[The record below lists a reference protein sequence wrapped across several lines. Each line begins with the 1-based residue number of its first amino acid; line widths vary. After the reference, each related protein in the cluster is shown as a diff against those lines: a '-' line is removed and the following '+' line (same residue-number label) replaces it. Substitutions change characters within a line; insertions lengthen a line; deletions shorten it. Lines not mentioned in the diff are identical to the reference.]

1 MVHPTGEPMAKNA
14 PMADDKPMAE
24 SRSSDMRSPRAQRLT
39 AIAVITVFV
48 IAAVLVFATGLHRE
62 LSFAT
67 LIRHRAAIDTF
78 VTEHR
83 FAAFASFIAIY
94 IAVVALSIPGA
105 FILTVSGGLIFGAFF
120 GGIGAFIGALA
131 GASIIFLIAR
141 TALGG
146 WLVKRAGPFAER
158 LADGFRRDAF
168 NYLLFLRL
176 VPAFPFWLVNIV
188 PALLGVQLSTFV
200 AATALGIFP
209 LTFAF
214 AFFGSGL
221 DSTIA
226 DQTAAYQACLAA
238 GRTGCQPT
246 FELRSILTPQLIA
259 ALVVLGVVVLM
270 PVAIKR
276 WKAAHKRRSGD

>member
-1 MVHPTGEPMAKNA
+1 MAE
-14 PMADDKPMAE
+14 DKPMAE
-24 SRSSDMRSPRAQRLT
+24 HSSDRRSPRAQRLT
-39 AIAVITVFV
+39 AIIVIAVLV

-83 FAAFASFIAIY
+83 FAAFASFVVLY

-105 FILTVSGGLIFGAFF
+105 FILTVSGGLIFGAVF
-120 GGIGAFIGALA
+120 GGIAAFVGALV

-158 LADGFRRDAF
+158 LANGFRRDAF

-188 PALLGVQLSTFV
+188 PALVGVQLSTFI

-209 LTFAF
+209 LTFAI

-238 GRTGCQPT
+238 GRADCRPR
-246 FELRSILTPQLIA
+246 FELSSVLTPQLIA
-259 ALVVLGVVVLM
+259 ALVVLGIAVLM
-270 PVAIKR
+270 PVAIRK
-276 WKAAHKRRSGD
+276 WKAAHKRKPEPDV

>member
-1 MVHPTGEPMAKNA
+1 MAG
-14 PMADDKPMAE
+14 DKPMVAE
-24 SRSSDMRSPRAQRLT
+24 NGSDPRSARARRLT
-39 AIAVITVFV
+39 ALAVVMV
-48 IAAVLVFATGLHRE
+48 LVVAVMVVFATGLHRE

-67 LIRHRAAIDTF
+67 LIRHRAAIDAF
-78 VTEHR
+78 VTEHQ
-83 FAAFASFIAIY
+83 FAAFAAFVALY
-94 IAVVALSIPGA
+94 VVVVALSIPGA
-105 FILTVSGGLIFGAFF
+105 FILTVSGGLIFGAVA

-131 GASIIFLIAR
+131 GASVIFLIAR

-146 WLVKRAGPFAER
+146 WLVKRAGPFAQR

-226 DQTAAYQACLAA
+226 EQTAAYQACLAA
-238 GRTGCQPT
+238 GRTDCRPA
-246 FELRSILTPQLIA
+246 FELRSVLTPQLIA

-270 PVAIKR
+270 PVAIKK
-276 WKAAHKRRSGD
+276 WKSARK

>member
-1 MVHPTGEPMAKNA
+1 MAN
-14 PMADDKPMAE
+14 DKPKVGNVRAT
-24 SRSSDMRSPRAQRLT
+24 RPPRAQRRT
-39 AIAVITVFV
+39 AIAA
-48 IAAVLVFATGLHRE
+48 IAVLAAAAALVFATGLHRE

-78 VTEHR
+78 VTAHR
-83 FAAFASFIAIY
+83 FTAFASFVVLY
-94 IAVVALSIPGA
+94 ITVVALSIPGA
-105 FILTVSGGLIFGAFF
+105 FVLTVAGGLIFGAVF

-131 GASIIFLIAR
+131 GASILFMIAR

-146 WLVKRAGPFAER
+146 WLIKRAGPFAEK

-188 PALLGVQLSTFV
+188 PALLGVRLSTFV
-200 AATALGIFP
+200 TATALGIFP

-214 AFFGSGL
+214 AFFGAGL

-226 DQTAAYQACLAA
+226 DETAAYEACLAA
-238 GRTGCQPT
+238 GRTDCRPA
-246 FELRSILTPQLIA
+246 FDLESVLTPRLIA
-259 ALVVLGVVVLM
+259 ALVVLGVAVLM
-270 PVAIKR
+270 PVAIRKWR
-276 WKAAHKRRSGD
+276 ATRGRRPG